1 VVLCSCATRKKY
13 LPAQQISAH
22 NFVATQ
28 RKFTFVHNEIGKH
41 PQRYGTPTRSAMEL
55 QFVEQEAASS
65 VLVLPRIWCGFRRTI
80 MKKLLLLATAASFV
94 ATTANAQTTVTTTG
108 AAPAA
113 VQIEPQYRTKI
124 KTYITENK
132 VRPVQSKEKIV
143 VGAKVPSDVE
153 LVAVPSDW
161 GPSLT
166 KYRYVY
172 SGDRVMLVDP
182 GTRTVVQE
190 VD

>member
-1 VVLCSCATRKKY
+1 
-13 LPAQQISAH
+13 
-22 NFVATQ
+22 
-28 RKFTFVHNEIGKH
+28 
-41 PQRYGTPTRSAMEL
+41 M
-55 QFVEQEAASS
+55 
-65 VLVLPRIWCGFRRTI
+65 
-80 MKKLLLLATAASFV
+80 LATAASLA
-94 ATTANAQTTVTTTG
+94 ATMANAQTTVTTTG
-108 AAPAA
+108 AAPAT

-124 KTYITENK
+124 KSYITEHK
-132 VRPVQSKEKIV
+132 VRPVETKEKI
-143 VGAKVPSDVE
+143 GTKVPSDVE

>member
-1 VVLCSCATRKKY
+1 
-13 LPAQQISAH
+13 
-22 NFVATQ
+22 
-28 RKFTFVHNEIGKH
+28 
-41 PQRYGTPTRSAMEL
+41 
-55 QFVEQEAASS
+55 
-65 VLVLPRIWCGFRRTI
+65 
-80 MKKLLLLATAASFV
+80 MKKLLILAAAASLA
-94 ATTANAQTTVTTTG
+94 ATMANAQTTTVTTTG

-113 VQIEPQYRTKI
+113 IQIEPQYRTKI
-124 KTYITENK
+124 KSYVTEHK
-132 VRPVQSKEKIV
+132 VRPVETREKIV

-153 LVAVPSDW
+153 LATVPSDW

-172 SGDRVMLVDP
+172 SSDRVMLVDP